1 MNQLVDQHKE
11 AVAEICQRFGVK
23 RLYLFG
29 SAETGRFDPRSSD
42 LDFLVTMEDR
52 RPTGAYADRVLDFA
66 DALEQL
72 FGRHVDLL
80 TEESIRNPY
89 LRSEVEATRQL
100 VYGRADQE
108 AAA

>member
-1 MNQLVDQHKE
+1 
-11 AVAEICQRFGVK
+11 VK

-29 SAETGRFDPRSSD
+29 SAATGRFDPRSSD

-52 RPTGAYADRVLDFA
+52 RPTGAYADRVLDLA

-72 FGRHVDLL
+72 FGWHVHLV

-89 LRSEVEATRQL
+89 FRNELESTRQL
-100 VYGRADQE
+100 IYERPEQE